1 MTWQTI
7 SRLTHLKLF
16 GLGLILVYGLIL
28 ISPQGL
34 AQRRRTAVTPKRTI
48 AVPHGT
54 QMKLRLETTIDS
66 NQARTGDR
74 FKATVLSPKRYADS
88 TLEGHISRVK
98 QSGKFKGKTSVVLV
112 FDRIR
117 FDEGGSAPLHAEVS
131 RIYGESRAKVDDE
144 GAIKSGSRGE
154 STAKRTAGGA
164 VAGAI
169 IGGIAGGGKG
179 AAIGAAIGGGVGAGS
194 NYIRGTSTVKLE
206 EGTEILIRVSR

>member
-1 MTWQTI
+1 MILKPI
-7 SRLTHLKLF
+7 SRSTQGILF
-16 GLGLILVYGLIL
+16 GLVVMMAFGLVFYSAPGF
-28 ISPQGL
+28 
-34 AQRRRTAVTPKRTI
+34 AQTKRRTTTAKKTVV
-48 AVPHGT
+48 VPHGT
-54 QMKLRLETTIDS
+54 QMKIRLETTIDS
-66 NQARTGDR
+66 NNARTGDR

-98 QSGKFKGKTSVVLV
+98 QSGKFKGKTSVVMV

-117 FDEGGSAPLHAEVS
+117 FDEGGSAVLHADVS
-131 RIYGESRAKVDDE
+131 RIYGESSAKVDDE

-194 NYIRGTSTVKLE
+194 NYIRGTSTVKIE
-206 EGTEILIRVSR
+206 EGTEMLIRVSH